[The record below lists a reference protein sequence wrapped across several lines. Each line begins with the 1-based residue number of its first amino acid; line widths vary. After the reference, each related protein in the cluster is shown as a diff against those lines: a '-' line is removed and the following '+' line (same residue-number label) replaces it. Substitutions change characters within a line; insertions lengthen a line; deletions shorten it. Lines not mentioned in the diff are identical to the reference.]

1 MVLPESSLKYVQAGL
16 ISQLPISSRTY
27 WRVATVRSTD
37 LEPVSPVC
45 HWEGG
50 REEDPEELKTL
61 SDSVNA
67 QGARRPT
74 GLRNQELFSQRLLP
88 AGTQALKCSLLFL
101 PSPEVH
107 LFLFKW
113 VNSL

>member
-1 MVLPESSLKYVQAGL
+1 MVLPESSLKNVQAGL

-67 QGARRPT
+67 RS
-74 GLRNQELFSQRLLP
+74 QETHRAKKPRTIQSAAPAHRDASPQVQLAVSAFS
-88 AGTQALKCSLLFL
+88 
-101 PSPEVH
+101 
-107 LFLFKW
+107 
-113 VNSL
+113 